1 MIDYIDKRIIAASM
15 SDARMQG
22 GALQFDRTTLDYG
35 GGLKL
40 YLANALETTDEG
52 DRGHVLEISIVQP
65 PDGIHCLSVRV
76 GDWVIH
82 DGKMI
87 VVS

>member
-15 SDARMQG
+15 SDARLQG
-22 GALQFDRTTLDYG
+22 GALQLDRTTLDYG

-40 YLANALETTDEG
+40 YLANEGDTTEEG
-52 DRGHVLEISIVQP
+52 DRGYVLDINIVVP
-65 PDGIHCLSVRV
+65 MDGEPCLSIHL
-76 GDWVIH
+76 GDWIIR
-82 DGKMI
+82 DDQMI